1 MSKTSIEEKYQ
12 KKTHHEH
19 ILEIPDTYIGS
30 IEKDKMTLWVYNK
43 EKIEKKEIEFVPGLY
58 KIFDEIL
65 VNTRDQTVRDK
76 TCKNIKINIDKDKV
90 EVWNDGNGI
99 DVVIHKEHKIYIP
112 ELIFGN
118 LLTSTNY
125 DKNEDKI
132 VGGKNGYGAKLCN
145 IFSSEF
151 IIETLDKKAKKKYKQ
166 KFTNNM
172 YNIEEPEIE
181 KVSSKLESYTKIIF
195 KPDFKRFNLEEF
207 TDDILSLMYKRVY
220 DIAATTSKNVNVFL
234 NDEKINIKS
243 FDDYITYHYPD
254 EDIKENTESETDN
267 FSLKKCKVYEEIN
280 DRWRVGVI
288 FNPEN
293 GYEHISFV
301 NGIST
306 YKGGTH
312 VDYIV
317 NQIVKHILEIMKKKN
332 KNLVLKPSQI
342 KDNITVFI
350 DSVIVNPSFNSQTKE
365 ELNNKKDN
373 FGSTCEISK
382 KFLAK
387 LEKTGLITE
396 LVEFGKM
403 KEQSILKKTDGKKM
417 NKISGIDK
425 LEDANKAGTNQSS
438 KCKLILTEGDSA
450 KALAV
455 AGLSVIGR
463 NHYGV
468 FPLKGK
474 MLNVR
479 DANPKQM
486 LNNEEIINLK
496 KILGLK
502 HDVIYKDTSKLRY
515 GGIVIFTDQDVDGS
529 HIKGL
534 IINFIH
540 YFWPDLAKLTGFIT
554 CLTTPIMKVKK
565 GNETLDFYN
574 LSEYNIWMEK
584 KLAGWSK
591 PKYYKG
597 LGTSTTTEAREYFK
611 DFDKKL
617 IKYIWSKDIEIKSE
631 ETEDTIKN
639 LDKEDEKEKMNK
651 CHDAIT
657 LAFAKNR
664 TNDRKLWLS
673 KYDNDQFLEN
683 KNKKISYHDFINKE
697 LIHFSKDDND
707 RSIASLVD
715 GLKISQRKIFYI
727 SEIKELYKKNKEIK
741 VLQLAGAVSQRT
753 NYHHGENSLCGA
765 IINMAQDY
773 VGSNNINLLY
783 PSGQFGTRLDGGKDH
798 ASPRYIFTR
807 PINLTS
813 IIFRKE
819 DFPILDRIID
829 DGDIVEPKWYVPI
842 IPMVLV
848 NGCDGIGTGFST
860 KIPNYNPLDIV
871 NYIKN
876 KLKSEEETKQMVP
889 WYRNFRGH
897 IIKSSNGQYEIRGEY
912 NQISKNILEITELP
926 IGTWTTQYK
935 SFLEKITIGTNT
947 EQKYKKLEIIG
958 DFENHS
964 TDVSVKFIIRFP
976 YGKLDEYI
984 MKGTLENKLKL
995 ITTKSI
1001 NNMHL
1006 HSPNG
1011 LEIKKYSSPEE
1022 IIDDYYI
1029 IRLECYQKRK
1039 DYLLDKYKKDLDL
1052 IKLKRKFI
1060 KYVINKKIIIFKQT
1074 KENIYQKLEELE
1086 FPKMMSDNKQS
1097 YDYLLNIK
1105 IHKFTQDELDKL
1117 EEEFKEKE
1125 TTLNNL
1131 VNTDITEMWMNE
1143 LDEFIEEYNKWDK
1156 KQTEEFNKISNT
1168 SINIKK

>member
-1 MSKTSIEEKYQ
+1 MVKTSIEEKYQ

-30 IEKDKMTLWVYNK
+30 VEKDRMVLWVYNK
-43 EKIEKKEIEFVPGLY
+43 INNKIEKKEIEFVPGLY

-76 TCKNIKINIDKDKV
+76 TCKNIKINIDKNSVK
-90 EVWNDGNGI
+90 VWNDGNGI
-99 DVVIHKEHKIYIP
+99 DVVIHKEHNIYIP

-151 IIETLDKKAKKKYKQ
+151 IIETLDSKAKKKYKQ
-166 KFTNNM
+166 IFTNNM

-181 KVSSKLESYTKIIF
+181 NSKASSYTQIIF

-220 DIAATTSKNVNVFL
+220 DIAATTSKNVNVYL
-234 NDEKINIKS
+234 NDEKINIKT
-243 FDDYITYHYPD
+243 FDEYISYHYP
-254 EDIKENTESETDN
+254 EEIKETSESETSV

-280 DRWRVGVI
+280 DRWKVGVI
-288 FNPEN
+288 FNPDN

-317 NQIVKHILEIMKKKN
+317 NQIVKHIIEIMKKKN

-342 KDNITVFI
+342 KDNITIFI
-350 DSVIVNPSFNSQTKE
+350 ETVIVNPSFNSQTKE

-382 KFLAK
+382 KFLLK

-396 LVEFGKM
+396 LVEFGKL
-403 KEQSILKKTDGKKM
+403 KEQSILKKTDGKKTS
-417 NKISGIDK
+417 KISGIEK
-425 LEDANKAGTNQSS
+425 LEDANKAGTTQSS
-438 KCKLILTEGDSA
+438 KCRLILTEGDSA

-463 NHYGV
+463 NYYGV

-479 DANPKQM
+479 DAIPKQM
-486 LNNEEIINLK
+486 LNNEEIIKLK
-496 KILGLK
+496 KILGLR
-502 HDVIYKDTSKLRY
+502 HDVVYKDTGKLRY

-540 YFWPDLAKLTGFIT
+540 YFWPDLAKLKGFIT

-565 GNETLDFYN
+565 GNNTLDFYN
-574 LSEYNIWMEK
+574 VSEYNKWIK
-584 KLAGWSK
+584 KNLSGWSK

-597 LGTSTTTEAREYFK
+597 LGTSTSSEAREYFK

-617 IKYIWSKDIEIKSE
+617 INYVWSKDTNQKFE
-631 ETEDTIKN
+631 ETDDTIKN
-639 LDKEDEKEKMNK
+639 LEIDEQKEKMNK

-657 LAFAKNR
+657 LAFSKIRAD
-664 TNDRKLWLS
+664 DRKRWLS
-673 KYDNDQFLEN
+673 KYSTEQFLEN
-683 KNKKISYHDFINKE
+683 TNKNISYYDFINKE

-707 RSIASLVD
+707 RSIPSIVD
-715 GLKISQRKIFYI
+715 GFKISKRKIHYI
-727 SEIKELYKKNKEIK
+727 SGIKELYKKNKEIK

-765 IINMAQDY
+765 IINMAQNY
-773 VGSNNINLLY
+773 VGSNNINILY
-783 PSGQFGTRLDGGKDH
+783 PSGQFGTRLDGGKDF
-798 ASPRYIFTR
+798 ASPRYTFTR
-807 PINLTS
+807 PIDLAS
-813 IIFRKE
+813 LIFRKE
-819 DFPILDRIID
+819 DFPILERVVD
-829 DGDIVEPKWYVPI
+829 DGDIVEPKWYIPI
-842 IPMVLV
+842 IPMILV

-860 KIPNYNPLDIV
+860 KIPNFNPIDIV

-876 KLKSEEETKQMVP
+876 KISNKDVSKQLVP

-897 IIKSSNGQYEIRGEY
+897 IIKSSNGQFEIRGEHE
-912 NQISKNILEITELP
+912 QVSKNVLEINELP

-935 SFLEKITIGTNT
+935 DFLEKITIGNST
-947 EQKYKKLEIIG
+947 EQKHKKSEIIE

-964 TDVSVKFIIRFP
+964 TDVSVKFIIKFP

-984 MKGTLENKLKL
+984 AKGTLETKLKL

-1006 HSPNG
+1006 HSADG

-1022 IIDDYYI
+1022 IIDDFYI
-1029 IRLECYQKRK
+1029 VRFDMYKKRK
-1039 DYLLDKYKKDLDL
+1039 EYLLERYKKDLEL
-1052 IKLKRKFI
+1052 IRLKRLFI
-1060 KYVINKKIIIFKQT
+1060 KYVIDKKIIIFKQT
-1074 KENIYQKLEELE
+1074 KENIHNKLEELE
-1086 FPKMMSDNKQS
+1086 FPQLSSDNNKLS

-1105 IHKFTQDELDKL
+1105 IHKFTKEELDKL
-1117 EEEFKEKE
+1117 EEEFTEKE

-1131 VNTDITEMWMNE
+1131 VNTEIIDMWNKE
-1143 LDEFIEEYNKWDK
+1143 LDEFMIEYKKWDK
-1156 KQTEEFNKISNT
+1156 IQKDEFIKISNI
-1168 SINIKK
+1168 SKKK